1 MENIQP
7 RYESLKLQQSTDS
20 KNLII
25 LLLLIIVVFSF
36 LGVNLLYVSGNILET
51 IYGIFSPLIGKI
63 LSLFGYSTGVI
74 LNTTTDVVTDV
85 SKTGIDLVGGAVTD
99 VGDLLI
105 KSSGMGQGQGQRQR
119 QNELHQK
126 HLDLTLNKSK
136 KQKRDHTEDTS
147 ENPIQKPISASKSG
161 WCLIG
166 EYEEKRKCFNV
177 NEKDTCVS
185 GKIFPNEKACSKGKG
200 KGNGKRNKK

>member
-7 RYESLKLQQSTDS
+7 RYESLKLQQSTNMSYDS

-36 LGVNLLYVSGNILET
+36 LGVNLLYVSGNLLET
-51 IYGIFSPLIGKI
+51 IYNIFAPFIGKI
-63 LSLFGYSTGVI
+63 LSLFGYGTGVI
-74 LNTTTDVVTDV
+74 LNETTDVVTNV
-85 SKTGIDLVGGAVTD
+85 SKTGIDLVGGAITD

-105 KSSGMGQGQGQRQR
+105 KSSGRGQGQGH
-119 QNELHQK
+119 NNVYQK

-136 KQKRDHTEDTS
+136 KQQRDHSEDTS
-147 ENPIQKPISASKSG
+147 ENPIQKPISASKTG

-166 EYEEKRKCFNV
+166 EYENKRKCFNV

-185 GKIFPNEKACSKGKG
+185 GQIFPNKKACIKGKG
-200 KGNGKRNKK
+200 KMT